1 MFTCLCLPIAFQC
14 VVVTRL
20 FITTKIEVAPTLPSP
35 SSTMKEVRVYV
46 FNLTSPLAHAFFGKP
61 ALFTEDAIRA
71 MLDRD
76 AEEAEDDNLFS
87 IPAGTDFGIPLDDDD
102 DDDDD
107 IGDSFD
113 ITYHG

>member
-1 MFTCLCLPIAFQC
+1 MYDTYGVCFAF
-14 VVVTRL
+14 
-20 FITTKIEVAPTLPSP
+20 S
-35 SSTMKEVRVYV
+35 
-46 FNLTSPLAHAFFGKP
+46 
-61 ALFTEDAIRA
+61 EDAIRE

-87 IPAGTDFGIPLDDDD
+87 IPAGTDFGAPP

-107 IGDSFD
+107 IDDGFD